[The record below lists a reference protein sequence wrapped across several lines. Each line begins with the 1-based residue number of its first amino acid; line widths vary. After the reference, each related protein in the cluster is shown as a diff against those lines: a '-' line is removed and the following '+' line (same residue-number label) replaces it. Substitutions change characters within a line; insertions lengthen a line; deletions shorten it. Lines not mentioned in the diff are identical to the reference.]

1 MICSQRGREAK
12 GHPSG
17 VSPAARWEAGGH
29 NAWWGV
35 SGLWEGS
42 PPWPVQLP
50 TSCQKGQRSQGS
62 AQLLMWVSGSEIKK
76 KSHLS
81 NSLSFF

>member
-1 MICSQRGREAK
+1 MQPGGRWVAVM
-12 GHPSG
+12 P
-17 VSPAARWEAGGH
+17 GG
-29 NAWWGV
+29 GV
-35 SGLWEGS
+35 SGLWEG
-42 PPWPVQLP
+42 PPLWPVQLP

-62 AQLLMWVSGSEIKK
+62 AQLLIWVSGSEIKRK